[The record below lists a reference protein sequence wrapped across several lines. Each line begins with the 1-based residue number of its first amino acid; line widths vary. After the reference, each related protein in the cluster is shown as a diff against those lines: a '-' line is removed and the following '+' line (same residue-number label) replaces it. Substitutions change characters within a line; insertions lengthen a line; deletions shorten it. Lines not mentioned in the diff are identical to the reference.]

1 MFDFPIVFLSETG
14 KPNDKVKTVKLSI
27 DKRLIFKNRFWL
39 LFFFYCRKCVTKVLN
54 EYGSLKTRFLHQ
66 ILK

>member
-39 LFFFYCRKCVTKVLN
+39 LFFYCRKYVTKVLN
-54 EYGSLKTRFLHQ
+54 EYGS
-66 ILK
+66 